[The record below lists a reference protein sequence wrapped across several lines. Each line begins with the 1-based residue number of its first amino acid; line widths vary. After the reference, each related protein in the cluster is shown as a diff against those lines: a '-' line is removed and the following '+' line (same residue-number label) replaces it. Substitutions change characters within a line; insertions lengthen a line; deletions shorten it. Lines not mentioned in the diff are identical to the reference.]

1 MLQLFSKQF
10 QKNGSLILYIV
21 EEKFQVSKVM
31 SKTSSTKQTVII
43 LALFLCSMSACKQ
56 KKTQEK
62 EAPENPTHISLR
74 QALTFYA
81 SFDTGVNADFALGD
95 SLMYTVPNRNA
106 RDSAMVGLHK
116 PDISIQEGKGKYGD
130 GLQFT
135 ERSKGNIYYPSTK
148 NIAYSQE
155 NWSGAISFWLSLN
168 PSTDLE
174 PGYCDPIQITDVSY
188 NDAAIWVDFT
198 KDNPRDFR
206 LGVIGD
212 RNIWN
217 PEALENEDD
226 LFLPQ
231 LVPVSNPP
239 FAANQWTHIL
249 INFSRLNTE
258 NGEASLYLNS
268 ELKGTRTAISDAF
281 TWELDQSN
289 IYLGLSY
296 IGLMDDLSIYNRNLT
311 TNEIQELYSMENG
324 VGTILE

>member
-1 MLQLFSKQF
+1 MVKIHSIKHITIIITLCVLSL
-10 QKNGSLILYIV
+10 GS
-21 EEKFQVSKVM
+21 
-31 SKTSSTKQTVII
+31 
-43 LALFLCSMSACKQ
+43 CKQ
-56 KKTQEK
+56 KITKEK
-62 EAPENPTHISLR
+62 VAKEDTAYIGLR

-95 SLMYTVPNRNA
+95 SLMYTVPNRSA
-106 RDSAMVGLHK
+106 RDSAMAGLHK
-116 PDISIQEGKGKYGD
+116 LDVSRQEGKGKYGY

-135 ERSKGNIYYPSTK
+135 ERSKGSIYYPSAR
-148 NIAYSQE
+148 NIAYSRE
-155 NWSGAISFWLSLN
+155 NWNGAISFWLSLD

-217 PEALENEDD
+217 PEGLEDENEI
-226 LFLPQ
+226 FLPQ

-239 FAANQWTHIL
+239 FATNKWTHVL
-249 INFSRLNTE
+249 INFSGLNTE
-258 NGEASLYLNS
+258 NGEASLYMNG
-268 ELKGTRTAISDAF
+268 ELKGTRTHITDSF
-281 TWELDQSN
+281 TWELDESN
-289 IYLGLSY
+289 IYIGLSY

-311 TNEIQELYSMENG
+311 TDEIKELYSMENG
-324 VGTILE
+324 VSTILE